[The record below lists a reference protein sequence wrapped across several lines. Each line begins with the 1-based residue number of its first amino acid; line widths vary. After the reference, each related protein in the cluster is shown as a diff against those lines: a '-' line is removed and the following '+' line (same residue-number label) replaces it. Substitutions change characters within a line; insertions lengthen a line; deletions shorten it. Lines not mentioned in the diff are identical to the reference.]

1 MKGFENMTEAEA
13 LQKFGRKQFVAR
25 PVGSAG
31 MSISVEE
38 VGHQPKPS
46 KYRNRKTVVDGITFD
61 SQKEANRYGELKLLQ
76 AAGEIAELELQPHY
90 PLVVNEVLI
99 CSYRGDFRYRVVDSG
114 ALVIEDSKGM
124 KTPAYRLKAKLMKA
138 LFGITILES

>member
-13 LQKFGRKQFVAR
+13 LQKFGRKPATFS
-25 PVGSAG
+25 VGTGEPA
-31 MSISVEE
+31 V
-38 VGHQPKPS
+38 HATNPKPS
-46 KYRNRKTVVDGITFD
+46 KYKNITAYVDGIRFA
-61 SQKEANRYGELKLLQ
+61 SLKEANRYGELKLLQ